1 MTAITVGIATVRDA
15 MTPDPVIVSVDCPL
29 TEVAE
34 VLDFYSIS
42 GLPVLDWSGFL
53 VGVVSQ
59 TDIVRAQADEDLS
72 ARWSQLAVRD
82 IMTRPALTVSP
93 TVSLEQAARSM
104 AEHHV
109 HRLVVVGASDE
120 EPVGVLSSSDLVR
133 AVAEGGDEG
142 GRSCTPST
150 LSVELS

>member
-1 MTAITVGIATVRDA
+1 MIASTASTATVGDA

-34 VLDFYSIS
+34 LLDFYSIS

-82 IMTRPALTVSP
+82 VMSRPALTVSP
-93 TVSLEQAARSM
+93 AVSLEQAARIM

-109 HRLVVVGASDE
+109 HRLVVVGGGDE

-133 AVAEGGDEG
+133 AVAEGLGD
-142 GRSCTPST
+142 GRGCTPAT
-150 LSVELS
+150 LSIELS